1 MKSMIENVLKPIV
14 DDATKVLILGSMPG
28 VISLQKQQYYG
39 NERNHFWG
47 IMSALFEQDIPDS
60 YEGKLALLKNHHI
73 GLWDTIES
81 CERKGSLDSA
91 IKGEVPNDFNTFFKN
106 YPQIELVLFN
116 GGKAEAVFKKHMD
129 KAQWPTIRFVKM
141 PSTSP
146 VPGRNVKSFEEK
158 IISWQELLSST

>member
-1 MKSMIENVLKPIV
+1 MIENVLKPIV

-28 VISLQKQQYYG
+28 AISLQKQQYYG

-47 IMSALFEQDIPDS
+47 IISALFEQDIPES
-60 YEGKLALLKNHHI
+60 YEGKLALLKKYHI

-81 CERKGSLDSA
+81 CERKGSLDAA
-91 IKGEVPNDFNTFFKN
+91 IKNEVPNDFHTLFSR

-116 GGKAEAVFKKHMD
+116 GGKAEMVFKKHMD
-129 KAQWPTIRFVKM
+129 KAHWPTIRFEKM

-158 IISWQELLSST
+158 IISWQEILTVT

>member
-1 MKSMIENVLKPIV
+1 MIENVLKPIV

-39 NERNHFWG
+39 NDRNHFWG
-47 IMSALFEQDIPDS
+47 IMSALFEQHIPET
-60 YEGKLALLKNHHI
+60 YEEKLALLKKHHI

-91 IKGEVPNDFNTFFKN
+91 IKSEVPNDFHTFFNK

-116 GGKAEAVFKKHMD
+116 GGKAEMVFKKYMD
-129 KAQWPTIRFVKM
+129 KAQWPTIRFEKM

-158 IISWQELLSST
+158 IISWQELLSVI